1 MTYQLKVDDCLA
13 KYNNPRAFNDK
24 LEKIAKQP
32 LTQRIIVT
40 ELGDLENISLLEW
53 IKELAKSFFIQARG
67 TTYSKTAVELALL
80 RFVEFG
86 AEREWID
93 RNNLARIQSTA
104 LRAGVIERSASFKLG
119 KDLAGKSKKGAT
131 HQMIDLLV
139 RETMPKRIRTAHNR
153 EAGQKILQEFCK
165 TNQHKLKTL
174 PKNLQKSLGVERIL
188 CQTFPTVSV
197 KSAAFN
203 SKVIHADTAFPLA
216 TVARRTASSA
226 ENKIELEK
234 RKLLE
239 NLCAELRAHLPQ
251 QVEGDDIIDAYFLAL
266 TGQKKRSDHLVD
278 EWIET
283 KIFNMIFSE
292 YHPKQYKELKKTLE
306 SLGRTIGLQNAFI
319 LMARSYQ
326 MAVALK
332 DHALAHESG
341 RQIVEHQFKIQLAK
355 LIARRPEYLDLRLN
369 EMKLNAKLVRKS
381 FTDHLQEA
389 KEHAARWQLLS
400 ALALRTL
407 LLAPVV
413 AAGLAIYQYGRA
425 SRTPPP
431 PPVIPINVTHATS
444 PETVLQNFNE
454 TKIFPYN
461 FTIDE
466 VLNSSIEEQNRTS
479 SNDTIV
485 HADANTNN
493 SNHTLIRANAANK
506 TSVGLEV
513 SEPDYPESENL
524 EFDTGFD
531 HTAFEI
537 PSSPPPKMENY
548 TFNQSKKITPITE
561 EVLKNKEQETASQKS
576 GAPTP
581 PEQQQTHRMRHENF
595 STDQPESSS
604 YFGYVVSAAVVI
616 CAIATAILRML
627 PRKSERSGGS
637 SAGSSYENKSFS
649 SVQPTYQANSIVSSS
664 GHVGPMIT
672 YTSEMSGE
680 EAIVSTP
687 PVFDASKK
695 TAPSISV
702 TPAAVTPTRPRS
714 RSSPDSP
721 AAVKSLLTTSSTPSP
736 HLSSSMIWE
745 RKKLLNQ
752 PISTWPTPAGKS
764 KTENSPQPTTTA
776 DPHVTTITTT
786 SMHTPEKTAL
796 SSSTIQKTLN
806 TTQVAASHSPQ
817 ETPPS
822 PKKRSISHSTPS
834 QVATPHFTSSHTS
847 SFEIKMHLTAL
858 ALKDLMIEYCTGE
871 GVRISL
877 KSVIE
882 IIKKSQALKVQIKE
896 SELEFKNESKK
907 IDEHTINLLMTIVTI
922 LKKGLTFSQEVK
934 LGLVSE
940 FAKEKNIVNQWKESM
955 LDCNTDEDVLGN
967 KGVLSLIEKQN
978 ERLDQIISSSIQSS
992 SSMASKDDF
1001 EYTQNLYLQLEMYI
1015 EFILN
1020 ESLKIMSD
1028 LDAIDKHKIDD
1039 YVKYKQKLDSEKK
1052 QEIVDYGRKYDKV
1065 TVLISKLEETQKF
1078 LKDYEKRMSTLK
1090 KLLEKNSQ

>member
-32 LTQRIIVT
+32 LTQRMIVT
-40 ELGDLENISLLEW
+40 ELGDLENISLLAW
-53 IKELAKSFFIQARG
+53 IKELARSFFTQARG
-67 TTYSKTAVELALL
+67 TTNSKTAVELALL

-165 TNQHKLKTL
+165 TNQQKLKTL
-174 PKNLQKSLGVERIL
+174 PKNLQKTLGVERIL
-188 CQTFPTVSV
+188 CQTFPTVSI
-197 KSAAFN
+197 KPAAFIP
-203 SKVIHADTAFPLA
+203 KVIHADTAFPLA
-216 TVARRTASSA
+216 TVTRRTASRA

-239 NLCAELRAHLPQ
+239 NLCAELRAKLPQ
-251 QVEGDDIIDAYFLAL
+251 QAAGDDIIDAYFLTL
-266 TGQKKRSDHLVD
+266 TGEKKRSDHLVD

-306 SLGRTIGLQNAFI
+306 SLGRTIGSQNAFI

-326 MAVALK
+326 MAVAVK

-341 RQIVEHQFKIQLAK
+341 RQMVEHQFKIQLAK
-355 LIARRPEYLDLRLN
+355 LIARRPEYLDFRLD

-381 FTDHLQEA
+381 FIDHLQEA

-413 AAGLAIYQYGRA
+413 AAGFVIYQYGRA

-431 PPVIPINVTHATS
+431 PPPVIPINVTNATS
-444 PETVLQNFNE
+444 PDTVLQNFNE

-461 FTIDE
+461 FTVDE

-479 SNDTIV
+479 SNV
-485 HADANTNN
+485 HADASTNN
-493 SNHTLIRANAANK
+493 SNHSQVRANAANK
-506 TSVGLEV
+506 TNVGLEV
-513 SEPDYPESENL
+513 SEPDYPESEDL

-537 PSSPPPKMENY
+537 PSSPPPNMENY
-548 TFNQSKKITPITE
+548 TFNLSKKVTPITE
-561 EVLKNKEQETASQKS
+561 EVLKNKEQETASQKA
-576 GAPTP
+576 GAQTR
-581 PEQQQTHRMRHENF
+581 PEQQQTHRMRH
-595 STDQPESSS
+595 STEQPESSS

-627 PRKSERSGGS
+627 PKKSEKSGS
-637 SAGSSYENKSFS
+637 SSAASSYENKSFS
-649 SVQPTYQANSIVSSS
+649 SVQPAYQANSIVSSS

-672 YTSEMSGE
+672 YTSEKSCE
-680 EAIVSTP
+680 EALVSTP
-687 PVFDASKK
+687 TVFDASKK
-695 TAPSISV
+695 TVPSISV

-721 AAVKSLLTTSSTPSP
+721 ATVGTKYSLFTASSTLTP
-736 HLSSSMIWE
+736 HPSSSKIWE

-752 PISTWPTPAGKS
+752 PISTWPTPEGKS
-764 KTENSPQPTTTA
+764 KPENSPLSTTTA
-776 DPHVTTITTT
+776 DPHTATTT
-786 SMHTPEKTAL
+786 SMHTPEEPAL
-796 SSSTIQKTLN
+796 STSTIQKTLN

-822 PKKRSISHSTPS
+822 PRKRSISQSTPS
-834 QVATPHFTSSHTS
+834 QVATPNFTSSHTS
-847 SFEIKMHLTAL
+847 TFEIKMHLSAL
-858 ALKDLMIEYCTGE
+858 ALKDLMIEYCSGE

-882 IIKKSQALKVQIKE
+882 IIKKSHALKVQIQE

-922 LKKGLTFSQEVK
+922 LKKGLTFSQETK
-934 LGLVSE
+934 LGLLSE
-940 FAKEKNIVNQWKESM
+940 YAKEKKIVSQWKESM
-955 LDCNTDEDVLGN
+955 LNCNTSEDILDN

-978 ERLDQIISSSIQSS
+978 ERLNQIIPSSIQSS
-992 SSMASKDDF
+992 SYMACKDDY
-1001 EYTQNLYLQLEMYI
+1001 EYTKNLYLQLEMYL
-1015 EFILN
+1015 EVILN

-1028 LDAIDKHKIDD
+1028 LDAVDKHKIDD
-1039 YVKYKQKLDSEKK
+1039 YVKYKQKVDSEKK

-1065 TVLISKLEETQKF
+1065 TTLISKLDEAQKF
-1078 LKDYEKRMSTLK
+1078 LKDYEKRMSALK
-1090 KLLEKNSQ
+1090 KLLEKNTQIEKQ